1 MYSNVI
7 ILTIFVFA
15 LLIAIVEIPNI
26 LENVLAQQQLEYSQQ
41 VSSSSSSSSSSSDSG
56 RTSIEDEEEE
66 DEEEEEESRSS
77 ADRIPNDGV
86 LRR

>member
-41 VSSSSSSSSSSSDSG
+41 VSSSSSSSSDSG

>member
-41 VSSSSSSSSSSSDSG
+41 VSSSSSDSG

-66 DEEEEEESRSS
+66 DEEEEESRSS

>member
-41 VSSSSSSSSSSSDSG
+41 VSSSSSSDSG